1 MSRLVSKTFRASVAL
16 LLSLWITGAGCM
28 FGCGEMMAATASEP
42 AAAATEDNSF
52 ATIVSGDACA
62 SHGSHD
68 CCAKKKAATKQ
79 ASPVSTTA
87 KPSLQTAALLS
98 LSEYLKPAP
107 GSGMSEC
114 PLATSRAVAITR
126 TSDRKPQIAAILFPS
141 SAPILSTVSELDAAV
156 LPIARLPNRGHTY
169 LRCCAFLI

>member
-1 MSRLVSKTFRASVAL
+1 MSRVVSKIFRSSLAL

-28 FGCGEMMAATASEP
+28 FGCGEMMAATSSDPTSASAE
-42 AAAATEDNSF
+42 ADSF

-62 SHGSHD
+62 SHSSHD

-79 ASPVSTTA
+79 TAPVSTTA

-98 LSEYLKPAP
+98 LSEFLKPAP
-107 GSGMSEC
+107 GRGMSEC
-114 PLATSRAVAITR
+114 PLAPSRAVAITR
-126 TSDRKPQIAAILFPS
+126 TTDRKPQIASILFPS
-141 SAPILSTVSELDAAV
+141 NAPTLSTVSELDSAV